1 MSNMRTYKFK
11 IYNSN
16 KNKKLQYQLWVA
28 CKVYNHCIALHKRYW
43 HLYHKSLNKFQLSTH
58 LTKIKKHKKFVY
70 WQDIPS
76 HTIQDI
82 TERIDNGYKLFWS
95 NLKHKKKSAP
105 PKFKPWRKYRS
116 FSYDM
121 VGKGVIDGNTIKI
134 AKNKYKFFK
143 SRDVEGKIK
152 VLTVKRD
159 ACGDFYVYLVCETP
173 EVKVESRLGKSIGF
187 DFGFK
192 GKMLVAP
199 NKKDDIIAPS
209 FFKEKQKA
217 IVKAN
222 RNLSTKR
229 PHSNNRHKAQ
239 LTLARLHRKVT
250 NQRKAYHW
258 QLARELCKEYAIIC
272 LEDLNMKWMQK
283 GHGKKV
289 GDYGFGEFL
298 KILEYVAPQFNTK
311 IVKIDKFYPSSQL
324 CHECGYQNT
333 EVKDLSIREWIC
345 PSCGTKHDR
354 DRNAAQNIL
363 DEGLRILYA

>member
-1 MSNMRTYKFK
+1 MSNMKTYKFK
-11 IYNSN
+11 IYTSK

-43 HLYHKSLNKFQLSTH
+43 KLYHKSLNRFRLNRHITNLKKLDKFA
-58 LTKIKKHKKFVY
+58 Y
-70 WQDIPS
+70 WKDLQS
-76 HTIQDI
+76 HAIQDI
-82 TERIDNGYKLFWS
+82 TDRIDKGYKLFWGDL
-95 NLKHKKKSAP
+95 NRKKKTSP

-116 FSYDM
+116 FSYNE
-121 VGKGVIDGNTIKI
+121 VGKNIIKDNTII
-134 AKNKYKFFK
+134 ISKNKYKFFK
-143 SRDVEGKIK
+143 SREVEGKIK

-159 ACGDFYVYLVCETP
+159 SCGDFYVYLICETP
-173 EVKVESRLGKSIGF
+173 EVNIKPRLGKSIGF

-192 GKMLVAP
+192 GKILVAP
-199 NKKDDIIAPS
+199 NKEDDIIAPS

-217 IVKAN
+217 IAKAN

-229 PHSNNRHKAQ
+229 LRSNNRHKAQ
-239 LTLARLHRKVT
+239 LALARLHRKVT
-250 NQRKAYHW
+250 NQRNAYHW
-258 QLARELCKEYAIIC
+258 ELARELCKKYAVIC

-289 GDYGFGEFL
+289 GDYGFSEFL

-324 CHECGYQNT
+324 CNECGYQNPK
-333 EVKDLSIREWIC
+333 VKDLSIREWFC

-363 DEGLRILYA
+363 DEGLRILST